1 LDKSLKIGLTTQ
13 ELSNLFQTLQ
23 GDNHLNGSGKLLAK
37 AERDLALVE
46 KK

>member
-1 LDKSLKIGLTTQ
+1 MVQNIGINW
-13 ELSNLFQTLQ
+13 NLFQTLQ